1 MSASDNRRLV
11 SLDTLRGFDMM
22 LIMGLGG
29 LIYSI
34 CGALPCGTD
43 CWLAQQMNHVSWNG
57 FRIFDTIFP
66 LFLFIAGISFPF
78 SYAKQIDNGAT
89 RCKIHKKIIVRGL
102 VLVLLGLIHSGM
114 LQFKFDTLRFYS
126 VLGRIGLAWMF
137 AALIYVNVRKT
148 GRIII
153 SAVILVGYCLLLCL
167 VAAPDAPAG
176 TDPLSLEGNLV
187 GYVDRML
194 WPNHLLNR
202 KVGFDP
208 EGLLS
213 TLPAIVTAL
222 LGMFTGD
229 FIRSA
234 KYDGKQKTLY
244 MLAAAVVL
252 LVLGLVWSRIMP
264 VNKKLWS
271 SSFVLVA
278 GAYSLFMFSIFYW
291 VIDVKGWDGWVL
303 PFKAFG
309 MNSIT
314 IYMLT
319 RIISATAIAKFF
331 LGGVASLLPEAWAD
345 VVLNAGI
352 YGVCIFAVM
361 FLYNHK
367 IFLKV

>member
-1 MSASDNRRLV
+1 MESVENKRLL

-22 LIMGLGG
+22 LIMGLGS
-29 LIYSI
+29 LIYAI
-34 CGALPCGTD
+34 CGALPCGTE

-66 LFLFIAGISFPF
+66 LFLFIAGVSFPF
-78 SYAKQIDNGAT
+78 SYAKQRSNGAST
-89 RCKIHKKIIVRGL
+89 GRIHRKIIVRGL
-102 VLVLLGLIHSGM
+102 VLVLLGFIHSGL
-114 LQFKFDTLRFYS
+114 LQFHFDTVRFYS

-137 AALIYVNVRKT
+137 AALIYVNVKRT

-153 SAVILVGYCLLLCL
+153 SALILVGYALLLCL
-167 VAAPDAPAG
+167 VPAPDAPAG
-176 TDPLSLEGNLV
+176 AGSLSLEGNLV

-194 WPNHLLNR
+194 WPDHLLNR

-213 TLPAIVTAL
+213 TLPAIATAL

-229 FIRSA
+229 FVRST
-234 KYDGKQKTLY
+234 KFDGNRKTLY
-244 MLAAAVVL
+244 MLAAAAVL
-252 LVLGLVWSRIMP
+252 LILGLAFSKFMP

-271 SSFVLVA
+271 STFVLVA
-278 GAYSLFMFSIFYW
+278 GAYSLFMFSVFYW
-291 VIDVKGWDGWVL
+291 IIDVKGWNGWVV

-319 RIISATAIAKFF
+319 RIVSATNISKFF
-331 LGGVASLLPEAWAD
+331 FGGVASLLPEAWGE
-345 VVLNAGI
+345 VVINAGI
-352 YGVCIFAVM
+352 YGFCIFAVM
-361 FLYNHK
+361 FLYRHK